1 MFIEIICFKFVLY
14 FKIICF
20 KISLDKYTSFFFNQ
34 KLPFMLPIPSSLTK
48 RFNQWVEK
56 KEIRY
61 TLVKQGHFL
70 NQNAFNLLMCACL
83 LYVLFQK
90 NISIQIVSVP
100 ETVNKFWNTTELSSE
115 FADLKKTTRATAM
128 ASIKPVANEEKSSRK
143 TANDF
148 ANVAFLIDPE
158 RTRQSD
164 IPPEIVAEKQRICL
178 EYVQKYQKFAKME
191 ATRYGIP
198 TAITLAQGLL
208 ESDAGASRLTRNN
221 QNHFGIKCFSTHCK
235 KGHCTNYTD
244 DTHKDFFR
252 RYDNAWESFR
262 EHSLLLQKPIYR
274 SLYRLQKND
283 LSGWARGLKSCGYA
297 TDKNYAKKLMLIVE
311 GLGLEKL

>member
-1 MFIEIICFKFVLY
+1 
-14 FKIICF
+14 
-20 KISLDKYTSFFFNQ
+20 
-34 KLPFMLPIPSSLTK
+34 MLPISSSLTK

-56 KEIRY
+56 KDIRY

-70 NQNAFNLLMCACL
+70 NQNAFNLLMCTCL

-100 ETVNKFWNTTELSSE
+100 ETVNKFWNDTERSSE
-115 FADLKKTTRATAM
+115 FADLKKTLRPTAM
-128 ASIKPVANEEKSSRK
+128 ASVKPIANEAKRNNKS
-143 TANDF
+143 ANDF

-158 RTRQSD
+158 SKRQSD

-178 EYVQKYQKFAKME
+178 EYVQKYRKFAEME
-191 ATRYGIP
+191 EARYGIP

-235 KGHCTNYTD
+235 KGHCSNYTD

-252 RYDNAWESFR
+252 RYDSAWESFR
-262 EHSLLLQKPIYR
+262 EHSLLLQKPNYR
-274 SLYRLQKND
+274 PLYRLQKSD
-283 LSGWARGLKSCGYA
+283 IGGWARGLKSCGYA
-297 TDKNYAKKLMLIVE
+297 TDKNYAKKLLLIVE
-311 GLGLEKL
+311 GLGLKKLRKEGSK